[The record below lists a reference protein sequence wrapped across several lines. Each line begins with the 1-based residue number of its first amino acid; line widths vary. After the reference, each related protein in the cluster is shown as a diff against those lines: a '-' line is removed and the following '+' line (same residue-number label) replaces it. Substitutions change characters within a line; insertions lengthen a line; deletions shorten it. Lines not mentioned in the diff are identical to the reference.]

1 MIFFTFYAAK
11 KQVLI
16 YENKIQMAPEAVIS
30 HHHQGEQGALAEN
43 TASSTIT
50 SSDHEG
56 LPGQGEIDLHMVLK

>member
-1 MIFFTFYAAK
+1 
-11 KQVLI
+11 
-16 YENKIQMAPEAVIS
+16 MAPEAVTS

-56 LPGQGEIDLHMVLK
+56 LPGQGEREIDLHMALK